1 MAHKRNPIMAEN
13 ACGLARIVRSMI
25 VPSYENALLWHERDL
40 ANSSSERFTLSHAM
54 ILLDDIISKCNR
66 VLSGLVV
73 DRSRML
79 ENIEAQKGL
88 IMAEKVMLELVDR
101 GMPRDQAHEELRRA
115 SMEAVESGI
124 NLEEACR
131 TSDLIMEL
139 VEVEELA
146 GFFDPGSHLGSSI
159 EIVKNAVSMARGRCS
174 E

>member
-1 MAHKRNPIMAEN
+1 
-13 ACGLARIVRSMI
+13 
-25 VPSYENALLWHERDL
+25 
-40 ANSSSERFTLSHAM
+40 
-54 ILLDDIISKCNR
+54 
-66 VLSGLVV
+66 
-73 DRSRML
+73 ML

-124 NLEEACR
+124 NLEETCK

-139 VEVEELA
+139 VGVEELA
-146 GFFDPGSHLGSSI
+146 GFFDPGSHLGFSS
-159 EIVKNAVSMARGRCS
+159 EIVENAVSMARDRCS